1 MVYEAHLKVRF
12 GDVDHARIVYYP
24 RLVGYFHVAFEKFFE
39 EELDLPYDQVLLR
52 ENLAFPSV
60 NVTVDFHR
68 PLRFGMKLS
77 VAVRIPRLGRSSIEW
92 VHEVREMGSPELLA
106 RASVT
111 TVTVL
116 YDSFQKV
123 ETPPWLRKLLGD
135 YQARS
140 GQALPAR

>member
-24 RLVGYFHVAFEKFFE
+24 RLVGYFHVAFERFWE
-39 EELDLPYDQVLLR
+39 EELSLPYDKVLLK

-68 PLRFGMKLS
+68 PLTFGMEL
-77 VAVRIPRLGRSSIEW
+77 AIALRIPRLGRSSIEW
-92 VHEVREMGSPELLA
+92 VHEVREEGKPDLLA
-106 RASVT
+106 RATVT

-116 YDSFQKV
+116 YDSFEKV
-123 ETPPWLRKLLGD
+123 ETPAWLRKLLLD
-135 YQARS
+135 YEARS
-140 GQALPAR
+140 RSSS